1 MGISFNSGPIK
12 SLFGVLMAVVDQWNE
27 AQVRQKLMP
36 FAASQ
41 GGLLPALRTLQ
52 SCFGC
57 IDERAVAL
65 LAEIFNLSQSEVHG
79 VVSFYHEFR
88 SQPAGRHTVR
98 VCQAEACQAVGSR
111 ALTEQAK
118 SLLGIDFHETTADG
132 LFTLEPVYCLGNCAC
147 SPAIMVDESTYGR
160 ITAANLELTLKTH
173 AEAGD
178 S

>member
-1 MGISFNSGPIK
+1 
-12 SLFGVLMAVVDQWNE
+12 MADQWDE
-27 AQVRQKLMP
+27 VSAREKLVP
-36 FAASQ
+36 FGAVS

-65 LAEIFNLSQSEVHG
+65 LAEIFNLSLAEVHG

-88 SQPAGRHTVR
+88 SQPAGQHMLR
-98 VCQAEACQAVGSR
+98 VCQAEACQAMGSR
-111 ALTEQAK
+111 GLTEHIK
-118 SLLGIDFHETTADG
+118 ELLGIGFHETTADG

-160 ITAANLELTLKTH
+160 IDPVNLEATLKRHT
-173 AEAGD
+173 EACD
-178 S
+178 